1 MNYQII
7 KNETLNCELKYITH
21 KDDIWFRGKT
31 IAEALGY
38 KDTKRAIQKH
48 VDDDD
53 KCKLSQVYKGDE
65 MSPLGN
71 NEKNTIMINESGLY
85 SLILSSKLKTA
96 KAFKKWVTKDVLPS
110 IRKTGTYSIPT
121 KSEREINLE
130 ERRHIMDEKRLK
142 MEEIDF
148 YRELAKDDD
157 CSIASV
163 AKDEMMAILTNN
175 KLLTHEECK
184 WARDITELCKE
195 TLGFV
200 PKHGQKIY
208 IGKLLVNEY
217 TSEFDKKP
225 QKLEKWVVGS
235 MRKVNAYPKVWEP
248 TIIRLL
254 KKNKKKI
261 NEVMKSAAPIKS
273 PISPFMFCA
282 LMVRI

>member
-1 MNYQII
+1 MTFEIM
-7 KNETLNCELKYITH
+7 KNQTMNCELKYVL
-21 KDDIWFRGKT
+21 DEDNEIWFRGKT
-31 IAEALGY
+31 IADILGY
-38 KDTKRAIQKH
+38 KNNRKAMSDNI
-48 VDDDD
+48 DDED
-53 KCKLSQVYKGDE
+53 KCKLGGLSRGNSQLRLKGN
-65 MSPLGN
+65 L
-71 NEKNTIMINESGLY
+71 KNTIMINESGLY

-195 TLGFV
+195 TLDFV

-261 NEVMKSAAPIKS
+261 
-273 PISPFMFCA
+273 ISKK
-282 LMVRI
+282 